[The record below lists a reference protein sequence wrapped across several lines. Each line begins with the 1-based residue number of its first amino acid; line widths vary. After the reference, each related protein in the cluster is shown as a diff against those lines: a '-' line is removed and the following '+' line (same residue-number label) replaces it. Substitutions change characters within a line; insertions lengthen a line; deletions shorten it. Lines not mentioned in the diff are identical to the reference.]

1 MEVMPIRLL
10 ISFFILLRFDCMGY
24 SLDNVAVWRLA
35 TCCTTKSR
43 SSSTGGGKN
52 FLFTTWCIPVVWS
65 TQSPMQ
71 WVRGT
76 APSGIKRQ
84 GREADRSYPPGA
96 EVKNGEAI
104 PPLPVRLHSVELN

>member
-84 GREADRSYPPGA
+84 GREADHSPLA
-96 EVKNGEAI
+96 SVEVKKRGSI
-104 PPLPVRLHSVELN
+104 RPLSLTPSWRSD